1 MDSSIWNC
9 SMILRCAV
17 LIKDKVSK
25 KAPDGLAKDLVSLP
39 AEKPNPT
46 VVGSQARLYMF
57 ESFLIHATIWFPLP
71 SLLNGVRNASQ
82 PSTWRTTLGPCTR
95 RSFQWRRWWVSLSP
109 WKGTLPLSPR
119 LNTFKLAQWID
130 IYMQLDGIACDL
142 STYNSCWIYRP
153 TKVAVRLH
161 MYIL

>member
-57 ESFLIHATIWFPLP
+57 ESLLIHATMVSP
-71 SLLNGVRNASQ
+71 SQSPEWCPQRQ
-82 PSTWRTTLGPCTR
+82 PTVDLENYI
-95 RSFQWRRWWVSLSP
+95 
-109 WKGTLPLSPR
+109 GTLHKKIVSVE
-119 LNTFKLAQWID
+119 K
-130 IYMQLDGIACDL
+130 MVGQLKSMKGDPA
-142 STYNSCWIYRP
+142 SKSKTQ
-153 TKVAVRLH
+153 
-161 MYIL
+161 YI